1 MAEGEYIWQTP
12 TVCKGIN
19 NTLPDCLIDD
29 GELSDGDNYEPD
41 LTGQGWLIKRAGI
54 TKTDTNER
62 TAKSYSIYSGKLGNY
77 YHNGTVIYNF
87 AGTSVGTGM
96 AAAHDIWTSTG
107 TLDIFVNG
115 TDAQK
120 TANGTSFAALSNVP
134 NGAKSIVWH
143 NNMLFAAGHDTGKV
157 RWSDLGTTETWSATN
172 EWVLPYDNVVLV
184 KAPNA
189 VLSLHEKA
197 FYLLSGTKTL
207 DVQVLYSSTRE
218 GCTASRSAS
227 VTPYG
232 IFWWS
237 KAGIVWLKSDYSLD
251 YPLQRKLA
259 KTLNGLNRAY
269 DNSVHSCWNSYRGCV
284 HFWLVN
290 GAGTTCNLRVDF
302 YPYYDAFYIH
312 DGIGTQMA
320 CSGSAVV
327 SGAEN
332 VYVSG
337 YASSTYLFK
346 QSGATDNGTAIAST
360 LTTKREGNPMVERQ
374 IRSVVLTTDLTDIA
388 TIAIDTYQDNATSA
402 TVANSYSIAAGQV
415 DTYTATNMQNK
426 RLKHKVYDSATT
438 ASRIVQ
444 ITHYGNVSKV
454 R

>member
-1 MAEGEYIWQTP
+1 MAEGDYIWQTP
-12 TVCKGIN
+12 VLCKGVN
-19 NTLPDCLIDD
+19 NTMPPELIDD
-29 GELSDGDNYEPD
+29 GELSDAANYEPD
-41 LTGQGWLIKRAGI
+41 LTGQGWLVKRGGL
-54 TKTDTNER
+54 TKTDTTER
-62 TAKSYSIYSGKLGNY
+62 TAKSYSIYSGKLANY

-120 TANGTSFAALSNVP
+120 SANGTSFAALSNVP
-134 NGAKSIVWH
+134 TGAKTIVWH
-143 NNMLFAAGHDTGKV
+143 NNMLFAAGHDTGKI
-157 RWSDLGTTETWSATN
+157 RWSDLGTTETWTATN
-172 EWVLPYDNVVLV
+172 EWVLPYDNVALV

-189 VLSLHEKA
+189 VLALHDKA

-218 GCTASRSAS
+218 GCTAIRSGC

-237 KAGIVWLKSDYSLD
+237 RPGIVWMKGDYSLD
-251 YPLQRKLA
+251 YPMLRKLS

-269 DNSVHSCWNSYRGCV
+269 DSSVHAVWNSFRGCV

-290 GAGTTCNLRVDF
+290 GAATTVNLRVDF

-312 DGIGTQMA
+312 TGAGVTMS
-320 CSGSAVV
+320 CSGTAVV

-337 YASSTYLFK
+337 YASSTYLYK
-346 QSGATDNGTAIAST
+346 QSGAQDVSTAIASYFE
-360 LTTKREGNPMVERQ
+360 TKNEGNPMVERST
-374 IRSVVLTTDLTDIA
+374 RSTMLTTDLTSA
-388 TIAIDTYQDNATSA
+388 ETIT
-402 TVANSYSIAAGQV
+402 V
-415 DTYTATNMQNK
+415 DTYPDNKAASSVSTAITPGTGKVDSYIATNLQNT
-426 RLKHKVYDSATT
+426 RLKHKVSDSGTT
-438 ASRIVQ
+438 ATRIIQ
-444 ITHYGNVSKV
+444 LTHFGSVTKV